1 MFAPYVALVAAVFLG
16 AVVSGFS
23 GFAFSAVAGAILL
36 RFVSPTTAVPLMMAC
51 SIATQALSMARLRQK
66 LEWRR
71 SLPLV
76 AGGCVGVP
84 LALYLFDKI
93 DAHSFRIGFG
103 VFLVLERFQV
113 NWAHIRPVQRSWR
126 TLWA

>member
-1 MFAPYVALVAAVFLG
+1 MKLSSREARVMFAPYVALVAAVFLG

-71 SLPLV
+71 QQGATTQDRCLCGQAHGRSAL
-76 AGGCVGVP
+76 
-84 LALYLFDKI
+84 LAK
-93 DAHSFRIGFG
+93 
-103 VFLVLERFQV
+103 
-113 NWAHIRPVQRSWR
+113 RPS
-126 TLWA
+126 